1 MANVSNLKV
10 ALQAGSDSTY
20 YATWTFSNAVSG
32 SATNTNTGSSSTST
46 VIKVGTLVKIKS
58 GSKYYNGTSIPSWVM
73 NDQWY
78 VYSISGN
85 RVVLNKNKAGTQ
97 SIMSPVHKN
106 NLTVVA
112 GGGSSSNSS
121 SSSSSGVDV
130 SKLDHYEVKWWY
142 FTGDG
147 VPFEGSSS
155 STTMKNATY
164 SPPSHT
170 TTVKVG
176 VKPVSKKYKSGNS
189 EKYYWTGTWK
199 YAEIKTASA
208 VASSSPEDPTSA
220 PSVEIDKY
228 TLKATVD
235 NITDSR
241 ADKIQFEVYNG
252 TTKVSTGTVD
262 VVTAR
267 AVFTCNISA
276 GGQYRVRY
284 RVVNT
289 TSGKTLYSD
298 WSPYSGDSKT
308 IPSAVTGVKCSANG
322 EQEVKVTWSGSS
334 NATSYEVQYTTNK
347 SYFDSSSG
355 VSSTNV
361 TSTTAYITGL
371 DSGDQW
377 FFRVRAINEQGESGW
392 SSIVSTVIGTKP
404 AAPTIWSLTSTARV
418 GEDVV
423 LYWVHNSEDGSY
435 QTKAEIELTVDGV
448 SSTITKTTSAS
459 EDEEEPIYTHTLNT
473 SSYPDGAEILWKV
486 RTMGILPE
494 YGDWSAQR
502 EVNVY
507 APPTL
512 TVNFETPEGEIG
524 SLPFEISAVAGP
536 DNQTPVSYYISI
548 VANETYMSED
558 RLGNEIT
565 VPAGTEVYSKV
576 FNVAE
581 NEFAMSIS
589 AGDVT
594 LEDSFQYTLIVLVT
608 MDSGLTAEVQMP
620 FKVNW
625 EDRTFF
631 PDASIGIDYDSLYA
645 FITPMC
651 VDETGGLADG
661 ITLSVYRR
669 EYDGS
674 FTEIGTDL
682 ENDTVT
688 TITDPHPS
696 LDYARYRIVAR
707 DESTGRVTYE
717 DIPGEPILEPS
728 IVIQWDEKWSSFDY
742 ENEDV
747 SAQPPWVGSMVKLP
761 YNVDV
766 SENNSPDV
774 ALIEY
779 IGRENPVGYYGTQRG
794 ITASWSTEIPKTDK
808 ETLYALRRLSRW
820 MGNVYVREPSGVGYW
835 AQITVSLSVKHLA
848 TTIPVGFEIN
858 KVEGGV

>member
-10 ALQAGSDSTY
+10 QLQVGTDNTY
-20 YATWTFSNAVSG
+20 YATWEFKNGVSG

-85 RVVLNKNKAGTQ
+85 RVVINKNKSGTQ
-97 SIMSPVHKN
+97 SIMSPIHKN

-112 GGGSSSNSS
+112 GGGTSSGGSS
-121 SSSSSGVDV
+121 TTSGVDV
-130 SKLDHYEVKWWY
+130 SKLDHYEVKWFY
-142 FTGDG
+142 YTGNGIAFDG
-147 VPFEGSSS
+147 GSSS
-155 STTMKNATY
+155 ETRKVATY
-164 SPPSHT
+164 SPPSHA
-170 TTVKVG
+170 TTVKVA

-189 EKYYWTGTWK
+189 EKSYWTGTWK
-199 YAEIKTASA
+199 YAEINVKKA
-208 VASSSPEDPTSA
+208 VAGSSPENPTSA
-220 PSVEIDKY
+220 PTVEIDKY

-235 NITDSR
+235 NITDTR
-241 ADKIQFEVYNG
+241 ADKIEFEVYNG
-252 TTKVSTGTVD
+252 TTKINTGTVD

-267 AVFTCNISA
+267 AIFTCSISA

-284 RVVNT
+284 RVINVS
-289 TSGKTLYSD
+289 SGATLKSN

-308 IPSAVTGVKCSANG
+308 IPSAVTNVRCSADSSTS
-322 EQEVKVTWSGSS
+322 VKVTWSGSS

-347 SYFDSSSG
+347 SYFDTSSG
-355 VSSTNV
+355 ISSTTV
-361 TSTTAYITGL
+361 TSNTAYVTGL
-371 DSGDQW
+371 DSGDEW
-377 FFRVRAINEQGESGW
+377 FFRVRAINDQGESGW
-392 SSIVSTVIGTKP
+392 SGIVSTVIGTKP
-404 AAPTIWSLTSTARV
+404 APPTTWSLTSTARV

-448 SSTITKTTSAS
+448 SSTITKTTSVS
-459 EDEEEPIYTHTLNT
+459 EDEEEPIYTHTLA
-473 SSYPDGAEILWKV
+473 SSGYPDGARIMWRV

-512 TVNFETPEGEIG
+512 TVNFETSEGEIG
-524 SLPFEISAVAGP
+524 SLPFDITAVAGP
-536 DNQTPVSYYISI
+536 NNQTPVSYYISI
-548 VANETYMSED
+548 VADETYMSED

-581 NEFAMSIS
+581 REFTASIS

-594 LEDSFQYTLIVLVT
+594 LEDSFQYTLTVLVT
-608 MDSGLTAEVQMP
+608 MDSGLTAEVHMP

-631 PDASIGIDYDSLYA
+631 PDASIGVDYDSLYT

-651 VDETGGLADG
+651 VDETGELADG
-661 ITLSVYRR
+661 VTLSVYRR
-669 EYDGS
+669 EYDGG
-674 FTEIGTDL
+674 FTEIGSGL

-707 DESTGRVTYE
+707 DESTGRVSYE

-728 IVIQWDEKWSSFDY
+728 IVIQWDEAWSSFDY
-742 ENEDV
+742 ENGDE
-747 SAQPPWVGSMVKLP
+747 AIQPPWAGSMVRLP

-766 SENNSPDV
+766 SESNSPDV

-794 ITASWSTEIPKTDK
+794 VSASWSTEIPKTDK

-835 AQITVSLSVKHLA
+835 AQITVSLSVNHLA
-848 TTIPVGFEIN
+848 VTIPVSFEIN
-858 KVEGGV
+858 RVEGGV